1 MTFPKKIVSLCP
13 SITETLIDFGLAES
27 LVGITRFC
35 IHPESVVKNLEK
47 IGGTKD
53 PKLNQ
58 IKTLDP
64 NLIFMNAEENRKE
77 DYETLKTLFTVDVS
91 EPRSVQEV
99 PELLRHFATVT
110 NRSTEGEA
118 RAQELEEELSA
129 LDKERTQ
136 QQTKFRYAYL
146 IWRKPWMVVGQDTY
160 VSRLFADAGGINV
173 FADSPDRYP
182 TVELEALSNK
192 NPDFVFLAD
201 EPFPFETQHIP
212 ELQTMCPASNIRVIS
227 GDDCCWHGV
236 RSIQGVRAMRR
247 LVKELA
253 DLDA

>member
-1 MTFPKKIVSLCP
+1 MSFPKKIVSLCP
-13 SITETLIDFGLAES
+13 SITETLIDFGLTES

-35 IHPESVVKNLEK
+35 IHPESVVKDLEK
-47 IGGTKD
+47 VGGTKD

-58 IKTLDP
+58 IKSLDP
-64 NLIFMNAEENRKE
+64 DLIFMNAEENRKE
-77 DYETLKTLFTVDVS
+77 DYETLETLFTVDVS

-99 PELLRHFATVT
+99 PKLLRHFGSLTKKTAQ
-110 NRSTEGEA
+110 GEA
-118 RAQELEEELSA
+118 RAQELEKELTT
-129 LDKERTQ
+129 LHKERSQ
-136 QQTKFRYAYL
+136 QKTKFSYAYL

-173 FADSPDRYP
+173 FANSPDRYP
-182 TVELEALSNK
+182 TVELQALGDK

-212 ELQTMCPASNIRVIS
+212 ELQAVCPNSDVRVIS

-236 RSIQGVRAMRR
+236 RSIRGIKAMRS
-247 LVKELA
+247 LVRELA
-253 DLDA
+253 DLNT